1 MKTIL
6 LSAAISMIVALL
18 GTRPTITVLRKRKL
32 GQQVRLDGPQ
42 STPALGKSGTPS
54 MGGIVIIIAT
64 LVGYTFGHLFT
75 GDPMTASGILV
86 LFLMTGLGFVG
97 FVDDFLKVFMK
108 RSLGLRS
115 GAKLLGQAIVGVIFA
130 VLAIHF
136 PDGYDLTPAS
146 THISFLADFG
156 VSIGAVLFVVWVLL
170 MVTGFSNGVN
180 LTDGLDGLATGASIL
195 VLAAYVIIGNWQ
207 LRYDCT
213 TALAVNCYDVRDPLD
228 AAVVAAAVMGA
239 CFGFLWWNAPPA
251 KIFMGDTG
259 SLALGGALA
268 GLAIVTRTDLLL
280 LLLGGLF
287 VIITMSVVIQVGVFK
302 VTKFKTGKPFRVF
315 KIAPLQHHFE
325 QVGWAETT
333 IVVRFW
339 LIAGMFVA
347 LGLGIFY
354 VAWFPK

>member
-6 LSAAISMIVALL
+6 LSGAISMVIALL

-32 GQQVRLDGPQ
+32 GQQIRTDGPQ
-42 STPALGKSGTPS
+42 GHLGKSGTPT
-54 MGGIVIIIAT
+54 MGGIIIIIAS
-64 LVGYTFGHLFT
+64 LIGYLAGHMLT
-75 GDPMTASGILV
+75 GQPMSASGLLV
-86 LFLMTGLGFVG
+86 LFLMTGLGLVG
-97 FVDDFLKVFMK
+97 FVDDFIKLFMG

-115 GAKLLGQAIVGVIFA
+115 GAKLAGQAIVGGIFA
-130 VLAIHF
+130 ILALHF

-146 THISFLADFG
+146 SHISFLTDFG
-156 VSIGAVLFVVWVLL
+156 VSIGPVLFVIWVIV
-170 MVTGFSNGVN
+170 MVTGTSNGVN
-180 LTDGLDGLATGASIL
+180 LTDGLDGLASGAAIL

-207 LRYDCT
+207 LRNDCT
-213 TALAVNCYDVRDPLD
+213 TALAPNCYDVRDPLD
-228 AAVVAAAVMGA
+228 VAVVAAVVMGA

-268 GLAIVTRTDLLL
+268 GLAITTKTELLL

-287 VIITMSVVIQVGVFK
+287 VIITLSVLIQVGSYK
-302 VTKFKTGKPFRVF
+302 LTHKRVF
-315 KIAPLQHHFE
+315 RMAPLQHHFE
-325 QVGWAETT
+325 LAGWAETT

-354 VAWFPK
+354 VGWFPR